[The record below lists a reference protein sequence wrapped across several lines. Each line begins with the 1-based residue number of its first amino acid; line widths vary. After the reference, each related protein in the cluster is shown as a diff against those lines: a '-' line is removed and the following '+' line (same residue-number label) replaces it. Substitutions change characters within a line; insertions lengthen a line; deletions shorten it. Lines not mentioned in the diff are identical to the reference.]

1 MKKAHYNPKSL
12 RWLISLIIM
21 LVIGIA
27 VVFGS
32 SAVKK
37 IADAKYNTPVDVD
50 FTVAQTVPMSVEE
63 NDFNVTSVEK
73 ALDAQGNAVA
83 YVIKSSQ
90 VGYNAE
96 VPIELATTITA
107 DGSVVCSV
115 DVLKQEETEYLGV
128 RIETDDFK
136 NQFKGR
142 KLPVVSSN
150 SIEKGAKVD
159 VIAKSTISSQ
169 AVIDGVNNA
178 QAFVCDNFVSAQ
190 AE

>member
-1 MKKAHYNPKSL
+1 MKKQAHYNPNSKKCI
-12 RWLISLIIM
+12 ISFVIM
-21 LVIGIA
+21 VIFSIGVVLGTIGITNA
-27 VVFGS
+27 IDKKNNTPIDTGVTINMTTPL
-32 SAVKK
+32 AVK
-37 IADAKYNTPVDVD
+37 DNEY
-50 FTVAQTVPMSVEE
+50 
-63 NDFNVTSVEK
+63 NVTGVEK
-73 ALDAQGNAVA
+73 AFDTQGNFVA
-83 YVIKSSQ
+83 YVIKTSNI
-90 VGYNAE
+90 GYNAE
-96 VPIELATTITA
+96 VPIELETTITA

-142 KLPVVSSN
+142 KLPIVSSN

-178 QAFVCDNFVSAQ
+178 TNYLNTFVL
-190 AE
+190 EK

>member
-32 SAVKK
+32 SALKK
-37 IADAKYNTPVDVD
+37 LADAKYNTPVDVD
-50 FTVAQTVPMSVEE
+50 FTVAQAVPMSVEE

-73 ALDAQGNAVA
+73 ALDAQGNTVA

-96 VPIELATTITA
+96 VPIELETTITA

-142 KLPVVSSN
+142 KLPIVSSN

-178 QAFVCDNFVSAQ
+178 TNYLNTFIL
-190 AE
+190 EK

>member
-1 MKKAHYNPKSL
+1 M
-12 RWLISLIIM
+12 
-21 LVIGIA
+21 
-27 VVFGS
+27 
-32 SAVKK
+32 
-37 IADAKYNTPVDVD
+37 
-50 FTVAQTVPMSVEE
+50 Q
-63 NDFNVTSVEK
+63 
-73 ALDAQGNAVA
+73 
-83 YVIKSSQ
+83 
-90 VGYNAE
+90 
-96 VPIELATTITA
+96 VPIELETTITA

-142 KLPVVSSN
+142 KLPIVSSN

-178 QAFVCDNFVSAQ
+178 TNYLNTFIL
-190 AE
+190 EK